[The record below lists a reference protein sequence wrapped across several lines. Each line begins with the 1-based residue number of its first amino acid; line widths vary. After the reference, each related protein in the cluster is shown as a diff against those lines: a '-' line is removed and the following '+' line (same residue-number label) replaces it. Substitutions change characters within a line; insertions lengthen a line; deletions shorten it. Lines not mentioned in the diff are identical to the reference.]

1 MENRERGTSDHREEP
16 TLTGRT
22 RSINGRQQEE
32 RRVGGE
38 EQEIQAYRPISLL
51 NTLGKALESILA
63 QRIAYAVEKHRLLP
77 KGHLGGRKGM
87 SAEHALHGLVE
98 KVYQAWNAGDVAS
111 LLLLDVSGAFD
122 HVSHV
127 RLLHNLRK
135 RKVDQK
141 TVGWIASFLEDRST
155 TIQLREH
162 TTKPRQINTG
172 IPEGSPISPTLYL
185 FYKADILKDS
195 TREDPGGSNGGW
207 IDDIYFFTHSVTT
220 VQNCRTRRGI
230 HYKAERWSSTRN
242 SKFDQRKY

>member
-1 MENRERGTSDHREEP
+1 M
-16 TLTGRT
+16 
-22 RSINGRQQEE
+22 
-32 RRVGGE
+32 
-38 EQEIQAYRPISLL
+38 
-51 NTLGKALESILA
+51 
-63 QRIAYAVEKHRLLP
+63 
-77 KGHLGGRKGM
+77 
-87 SAEHALHGLVE
+87 
-98 KVYQAWNAGDVAS
+98 AS

-127 RLLHNLRK
+127 RLLHNVRK

-207 IDDIYFFTHSVTT
+207 IDDIYFFAHSVTT
-220 VQNCRTRRGI
+220 VQNCRTLRGI